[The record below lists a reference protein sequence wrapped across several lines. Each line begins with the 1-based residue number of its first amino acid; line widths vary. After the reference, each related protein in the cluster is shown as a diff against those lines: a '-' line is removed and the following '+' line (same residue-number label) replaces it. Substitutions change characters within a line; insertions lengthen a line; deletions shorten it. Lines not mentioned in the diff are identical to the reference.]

1 MHEKKRT
8 TITAVAG
15 LAVCLLLLNASLP
28 IQTPAQTVLSPT
40 PIIPFHDRQSPAGG
54 IPTAGE
60 TIDDSSDLFPE
71 EKTFHI
77 PLIFNECVESQIEY
91 FTTRGRT
98 IFQAWLNRSAR
109 YIPIMKQILREQNL
123 PEDLVYVAMIES
135 GFNPHAVSQKKAVGP
150 WQFMRATARE
160 YGLNTDRW
168 VDERKDPIKSTR
180 AAAAHFKDLYNI
192 FGSWPMALAS
202 YNAGMGRMQGAVLRA
217 RSDDFWELRA
227 SRLMHMETQ
236 DYVPKYMAALIIARN
251 PASYGFKDPEA
262 QPFEYEE
269 IIVHTS
275 VHLGK
280 IADYTGRS
288 FKEIQDLNP
297 ELLLSTTPKAS
308 YVLRIPPGT
317 RELYQMRTAK
327 ASATEKK
334 LRTNREKAR
343 SGGLLFTRLA
353 SAFRPP
359 QSDNVPAPIVFPYA
373 VQLDPS
379 YHFQGSSNQGASAG
393 IPVLRRTD
401 GGNTGLP

>member
-1 MHEKKRT
+1 
-8 TITAVAG
+8 
-15 LAVCLLLLNASLP
+15 
-28 IQTPAQTVLSPT
+28 
-40 PIIPFHDRQSPAGG
+40 
-54 IPTAGE
+54 
-60 TIDDSSDLFPE
+60 
-71 EKTFHI
+71 
-77 PLIFNECVESQIEY
+77 
-91 FTTRGRT
+91 
-98 IFQAWLNRSAR
+98 
-109 YIPIMKQILREQNL
+109 
-123 PEDLVYVAMIES
+123 
-135 GFNPHAVSQKKAVGP
+135 
-150 WQFMRATARE
+150 
-160 YGLNTDRW
+160 
-168 VDERKDPIKSTR
+168 
-180 AAAAHFKDLYNI
+180 
-192 FGSWPMALAS
+192 
-202 YNAGMGRMQGAVLRA
+202 
-217 RSDDFWELRA
+217 
-227 SRLMHMETQ
+227 
-236 DYVPKYMAALIIARN
+236 MAALIIARN